1 MMRHNLYKLVSVL
14 LLICMIFSISVPY
27 AAAAETTPEYWT
39 FIARDTEAD
48 AWRWEEMGI
57 DIHDYVDGYVY
68 AQDMESKTIHLVL
81 PKKTYSFWEVDSG
94 VYCFTK
100 AGEVIH
106 VGYSGKSPTVIAA
119 FQPDEAPTF
128 SALFA
133 SDRMTTTGLYFAD
146 KEHVQFIDCA
156 NNKVT
161 DCGYYPDVQSIRA
174 VSENEFF
181 WVDSEDMGH
190 LFNRVTAETEE
201 MSIDEFESAVNYG
214 IDTTALIKN
223 YPNNSYSLGQ
233 YGAGKYFTKNGN
245 ACTSHECCDS
255 DDDSNVLCNCKSYG
269 FGIQCMGFAVYA
281 YDQYS
286 HRSYWQDIA
295 GDQNATNRSVQT
307 PDDIRKIVKA
317 LPSSGIYLR
326 FEDEHSLFID
336 NVSDT
341 RVTGYECNVG
351 GTCAVQRFDYSY
363 EQLFSWYGKEGD
375 GIVNETYSH
384 HFSRSTATIIT
395 PNAHKIKC
403 TSSGCN
409 GYILEPHY
417 ETLSTQSADGS
428 AGTCAA
434 CGYTGDISLTWEEA
448 EPYLSQNCKD

>member
-1 MMRHNLYKLVSVL
+1 MMRHNLPKIVSVL
-14 LLICMIFSISVPY
+14 LLICMIFSFSVPY
-27 AAAAETTPEYWT
+27 AAAAETASEYWT

-48 AWRWEEMGI
+48 AWRWEQMGI

-68 AQDMESKTIHLVL
+68 AQDMDSKTIHLVL

-94 VYCFTK
+94 VYCFTE

-106 VGYSGKSPTVIAA
+106 VGYSGKSPTVVAA

-133 SDRMTTTGLYFAD
+133 SDDMTTTGLYFAD

-161 DCGYYPDVQSIRA
+161 DCGYYQDIQSIRA
-174 VSENEFF
+174 VSEDEFF

-190 LFNRVTAETEE
+190 LFNNVTAETEE
-201 MSIDEFESAVNYG
+201 MSIDEFENAVNYG

-233 YGAGKYFTKNGN
+233 YGAGKYFTKDGS
-245 ACTSHECCDS
+245 ACTSHKCCEPNS
-255 DDDSNVLCNCKSYG
+255 TSYCNCKFYAL
-269 FGIQCMGFAVYA
+269 GIQCMGFAAYA

-295 GDQNATNRSVQT
+295 RDQNETSRSVRT
-307 PDDIRKIVKA
+307 PEDIRKIVKA

-326 FEDEHSLFID
+326 FEDQHSLFID

-341 RVTGYECNVG
+341 GISGYECNVG
-351 GTCAVQRFDYSY
+351 GLCKVQRFEYSY
-363 EQLFSWYGKEGD
+363 ERVFALYGKNGN
-375 GIVNETYSH
+375 GIVNNTFSH
-384 HFSRSTATIIT
+384 HFSRTTATVVSG
-395 PNAHKIKC
+395 NAHKISC

-417 ETLSTQSADGS
+417 LTPTTNPITGAESV
-428 AGTCAA
+428 CAA
-434 CGYTGDISLTWEEA
+434 CGYVGLIQLSWEEV

>member
-1 MMRHNLYKLVSVL
+1 MMRHNLPKIVSVL

-27 AAAAETTPEYWT
+27 AAAAETAPEYWT

-190 LFNRVTAETEE
+190 LFNSVTAETEE

-214 IDTTALIKN
+214 IDTTALTTN

-233 YGAGKYFTKNGN
+233 YGAGKYFTKNGS
-245 ACTSHECCDS
+245 ACTDHWPGHNPCNATGSG
-255 DDDSNVLCNCKSYG
+255 CNCKFYG

-295 GDQNATNRSVQT
+295 GDQKTN
-307 PDDIRKIVKA
+307 DRKITSAADFKSIVTT

-326 FEDEHSLFID
+326 IEGKHSLFIE

-341 RVTGYECNVG
+341 GITGYECNIG
-351 GTCAVQRFDYSY
+351 GKCIISKFSY
-363 EQLFSWYGKEGD
+363 TYQEIANSYNGGN
-375 GIVNETYSH
+375 VCETYSH
-384 HFSRSTATIIT
+384 HFSRSTATVVT

-403 TSSGCN
+403 ISSGCT

-434 CGYTGDISLTWEEA
+434 CGYTGEISLTWEEA

>member
-94 VYCFTK
+94 VYCFTE

-181 WVDSEDMGH
+181 WVDGEDMGH
-190 LFNRVTAETEE
+190 LFNSVTAETEE
-201 MSIDEFESAVNYG
+201 MSIDEFESAANYG
-214 IDTTALIKN
+214 IDTTALTTN

-233 YGAGKYFTKNGN
+233 YGAGKYFTKNGS
-245 ACTSHECCDS
+245 ACTSHSNCKIVGE
-255 DDDSNVLCNCKSYG
+255 DSNCNCLFHG
-269 FGIQCMGFAVYA
+269 IGIQCVGFAAYA

-286 HRSYWQDIA
+286 HRSSWQTIPRDRNENHRKITCPN
-295 GDQNATNRSVQT
+295 DLRS
-307 PDDIRKIVKA
+307 IVKA

-326 FEDEHSLFID
+326 IEGEHSLFID

-341 RVTGYECNVG
+341 GITGYECNVG
-351 GTCAVQRFDYSY
+351 GKCLIRRFDYTY
-363 EQLFSWYGKEGD
+363 QDLFDFYGND
-375 GIVNETYSH
+375 GYSNVNDTFSH
-384 HFSRSTATIIT
+384 HFSRTTATVVSG
-395 PNAHKIKC
+395 NAHKISC
-403 TSSGCN
+403 TSSGCT

-417 ETLSTQSADGS
+417 ETLSTQSTDGS